1 MPVDHR
7 ATCGAAAA
15 AHWHRGLCLAS
26 LMLLLLLLLLG
37 QTGAD
42 RLLLLV
48 AWKEKSLVFKFTIAA
63 AAVEV
68 QRVSLHGGPL
78 LLLMLMLMLL
88 FIHVL

>member
-1 MPVDHR
+1 MDHR

-26 LMLLLLLLLLG
+26 LMLLLLLLLLLG